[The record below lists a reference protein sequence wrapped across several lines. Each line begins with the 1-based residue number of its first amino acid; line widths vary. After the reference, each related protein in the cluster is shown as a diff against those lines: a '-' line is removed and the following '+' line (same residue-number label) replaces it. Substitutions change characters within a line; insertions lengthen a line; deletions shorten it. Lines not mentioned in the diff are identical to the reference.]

1 MSKNKRKTK
10 VKKPAEG
17 GAVRKEA
24 DAPRSQMVVGM
35 LIHTKGH
42 AFNDGPRRSKDAR
55 QERRAFEEGGGDE

>member
-17 GAVRKEA
+17 GAARKEA

-35 LIHTKGH
+35 ILNTKGH
-42 AFNDGPRRSKDAR
+42 VFKDGPRRSKDAR
-55 QERRAFEEGGGDE
+55 REREAFEEGGGNE